1 MINNWEKFL
10 RPYEQAVAEL
20 KVKFKAL
27 REEYIIKGAETP
39 IEFVT
44 GRVKSV
50 DAIQEKLVRRH
61 VDEERLEQD
70 MQDLAGIRIM
80 TQFTNDIYTV
90 VDLIRDR
97 NDMVV
102 LEERDY
108 VTNSKPSGYRSYHIV
123 VEYPLETIDGERKIL
138 VEIQIRTMQMNVW
151 ATIEHAINYKYE
163 GEYPEDMEGKL
174 REVAELTFKVDEL
187 FQEMHQEISDSQ
199 QALRNHTKRETLSDE
214 NFDLSE

>member
-1 MINNWEKFL
+1 MVENWEKFL
-10 RPYEQAVAEL
+10 LPYTQAVEEL
-20 KVKFKAL
+20 KIKFRAL
-27 REEYIIKGAETP
+27 RKQYALNGIETP

-50 DAIQEKLVRRH
+50 DAIKEKAVRRH
-61 VDEERLEQD
+61 VDLDRLEQD

-80 TQFTNDIYTV
+80 TQFTHDIYKV
-90 VDLIRDR
+90 VDLIRER
-97 NDMVV
+97 TDMVV

-123 VEYPLETIDGERKIL
+123 VEYPIQTTQGEQKIL
-138 VEIQIRTMQMNVW
+138 VEIQVRTMQMNVW

-163 GEYPEDMEGKL
+163 GDYPDDMVDKL

-187 FQEMHQEISDSQ
+187 FQEMHQEISESQ
-199 QALRNHTKRETLSDE
+199 HALRNHTKKDE
-214 NFDLSE
+214 LADEGFNF

>member
-1 MINNWEKFL
+1 MIENWQNFL

-20 KVKFKAL
+20 KVKFRAL
-27 REEYIIKGAETP
+27 REEYIQTGVETP

-50 DAIQEKLVRRH
+50 DAIKEKLVRRH
-61 VDEERLEQD
+61 VDENRIEQD

-90 VDLIRDR
+90 VDLIRAR

-123 VEYPLETIDGERKIL
+123 IEYPIETTQGERKIL
-138 VEIQIRTMQMNVW
+138 AEIQIRTMQMNVW
-151 ATIEHAINYKYE
+151 ATIEHAMNYKYD
-163 GEYPEDMEGKL
+163 GTYPEDMEDKL
-174 REVAELTFKVDEL
+174 REVAELTFKVDDL
-187 FQEMHQEISDSQ
+187 FQEMHQEISESQ
-199 QALRNHTKRETLSDE
+199 HALRNHTKRDDVQDE
-214 NFDLSE
+214 NNNL